1 MNNHIKPAS
10 KLGWI
15 KRRARRIQRFYNV
28 SRKLAVYDA
37 RIDWISFVGWNA

>member
-1 MNNHIKPAS
+1 MKSSMKPAS

-37 RIDWISFVGWNA
+37 RMDWLAFVGWGA